1 MELRE
6 RVMANPLRP
15 ARTRLNE
22 TGYSLIEVLIAVAI
36 LGVVLLS
43 IVTLFFMGRSNVYSG
58 KQMTEGVA
66 VGTHVMEDISQMTMS
81 DMYTAFNITGT
92 TTLGNVDVD
101 TTRAMANDTY
111 SGAIL
116 RQTTSIS
123 SGTDPGG
130 YLARWRNEMVNN
142 NKFSNGVISLVL
154 MPSNPNPVGA
164 TLTPANNTVMR
175 VRVLVRWLESQRP
188 RQVIFDTVKV
198 QRP

>member
-6 RVMANPLRP
+6 RVMATLLRP
-15 ARTRLNE
+15 ARRRLNQ
-22 TGYSLIEVLIAVAI
+22 TGYSLVEVLIAVAI

-58 KQMTEGVA
+58 KQMTEAVA
-66 VGTHVMEDISQMTMS
+66 VGTHVMEDISNMTMS

-101 TTRAMANDTY
+101 TTRAMPNDLY

-116 RQTTSIS
+116 RQTTNIS
-123 SGTDPGG
+123 ATTDPGG
-130 YLARWRNEMVNN
+130 YMNRWNTEMTSN
-142 NKFSNGVISLVL
+142 NKFAKGVISLVL
-154 MPSNPNPVGA
+154 IPSNQNPTTA
-164 TLTPANNTVMR
+164 TLSCANNTVLR

-188 RQVIFDTVKV
+188 RQVIFDTVKT

>member
-6 RVMANPLRP
+6 RVMANPLRQ
-15 ARTRLNE
+15 ARRRQNQS
-22 TGYSLIEVLIAVAI
+22 GYSLIEVLIAVAI

-92 TTLGNVDVD
+92 TVLGNVDVD
-101 TTRAMANDTY
+101 TTRALPNDLYTG
-111 SGAIL
+111 SII
-116 RQTTSIS
+116 RQTSSIS

-130 YLARWRNEMVNN
+130 YLTRWRNEIVNN
-142 NKFSNGVISLVL
+142 NKFTNGVISLVL
-154 MPSNPNPVGA
+154 TPTNPNPVGA
-164 TLTPANNTVMR
+164 AITPANNTMMR
-175 VRVLVRWLESQRP
+175 VRVLVRWQESQRP
-188 RQVIFDTVKV
+188 RQVIFDTVKT